1 MASTNII
8 NPEKIRKRTYNTT
21 DTSSETSTHLYSY
34 EKLNENTDITSE
46 KALTAETH
54 SRTIFS
60 LDDKLSDL
68 IQKICIKN
76 LIKRHVDFR
85 YFC

>member
-46 KALTAETH
+46 KALTAGIH
-54 SRTIFS
+54 SRTIFP
-60 LDDKLSDL
+60 LEYKTYET
-68 IQKICIKN
+68 I
-76 LIKRHVDFR
+76 
-85 YFC
+85 